1 MRCSRL
7 RPAPEETP
15 PSLWH
20 TVCVSASPPMSMH
33 KQTLQICSEGAP
45 GRPRGALAASQV
57 SFTGCPFHSS
67 CPSCEQ
73 NPWPGAHLGLVGSL
87 WVAAGWSWQFEPGT
101 PPPHT
106 HTHCTCSFRG
116 LCETPSHPREPNPRR
131 DSGRNAEAAFSSH
144 NLRYC
149 FILNNLLEGKAWGAG
164 VCQGNGMQPA

>member
-101 PPPHT
+101 PRPHT
-106 HTHCTCSFRG
+106 HTHTAPAASEASARPLPTHVSRIPEETRG
-116 LCETPSHPREPNPRR
+116 
-131 DSGRNAEAAFSSH
+131 
-144 NLRYC
+144 
-149 FILNNLLEGKAWGAG
+149 
-164 VCQGNGMQPA
+164 GMQKQLFLLII